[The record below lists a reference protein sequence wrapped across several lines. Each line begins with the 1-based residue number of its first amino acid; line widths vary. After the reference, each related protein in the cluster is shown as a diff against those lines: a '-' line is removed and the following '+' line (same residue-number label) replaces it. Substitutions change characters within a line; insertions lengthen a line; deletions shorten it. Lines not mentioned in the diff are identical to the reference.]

1 MKISIKSFFNSH
13 KGFFLKTI
21 FVCICLLVTYV
32 VAVFAIKNYEEKRLM
47 NYPFEVM
54 KHEAELSYNEY
65 KSELV
70 KVVKNYIDDTTNLDA
85 EGLLNDKEAK
95 DFTKD
100 DYTNFNSNINKN
112 NKTSTFFKESTI
124 PYKRIL

>member
-1 MKISIKSFFNSH
+1 MKINIKSFFNSH
-13 KGFFLKTI
+13 RSFFLKTI

-32 VAVFAIKNYEEKRLM
+32 TAAFAIKNYEEKRLM

-70 KVVKNYIDDTTNLDA
+70 KVVKNYIDSVAPTSNLNGYA
-85 EGLLNDKEAK
+85 IVDKCEK
-95 DFTKD
+95 YDLDIK
-100 DYTNFNSNINKN
+100 I
-112 NKTSTFFKESTI
+112 
-124 PYKRIL
+124 